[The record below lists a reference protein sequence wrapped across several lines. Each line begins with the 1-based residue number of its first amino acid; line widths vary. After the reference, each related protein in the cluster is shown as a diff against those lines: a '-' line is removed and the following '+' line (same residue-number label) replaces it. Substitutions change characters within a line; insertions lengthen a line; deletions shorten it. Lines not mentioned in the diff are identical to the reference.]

1 MFVKNLCLRV
11 GNTYVGETWYEHR
24 HVYEKLV
31 RFVFF
36 CEICGLCYVYD
47 DYVIFVMYVS

>member
-24 HVYEKLV
+24 HVREKLV
-31 RFVFF
+31 RLVVSVK
-36 CEICGLCYVYD
+36 YV
-47 DYVIFVMYVS
+47 VSIMYVMIM